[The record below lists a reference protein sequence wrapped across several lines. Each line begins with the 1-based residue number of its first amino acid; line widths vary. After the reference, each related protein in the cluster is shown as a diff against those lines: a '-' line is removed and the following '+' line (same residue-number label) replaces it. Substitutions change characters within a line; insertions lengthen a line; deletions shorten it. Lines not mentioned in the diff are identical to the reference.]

1 MESLTWFFFFLFRK
15 IYTPYNEINILE
27 DTKMLNKG
35 LFPFYSFEGT
45 VFEVTEDDD
54 FTMQVAKGAGQT
66 VVNAAVTVGAVALT
80 IGAGYLLK

>member
-1 MESLTWFFFFLFRK
+1 MESLTWFFFFYFREFY
-15 IYTPYNEINILE
+15 IAYNEINILE

-35 LFPFYSFEGT
+35 LFPFYSFEG
-45 VFEVTEDDD
+45 TEDDD